1 MSNKS
6 DVSNELSK
14 ATKLSFSILKR
25 IVNQGIIS
33 PKITRDRP
41 HKYSFDSFDKN
52 IIKQIINQFYTNKTL
67 PFTNDIFSKVKENE
81 NLNFKDC
88 SLSVFFYKILRKM
101 GFKLA
106 KVEEI
111 SRILME
117 KTDNV
122 IKRRNYLREK
132 DMKMSTPNI
141 YGSIWMRPMYTKSR
155 K

>member
-1 MSNKS
+1 
-6 DVSNELSK
+6 
-14 ATKLSFSILKR
+14 
-25 IVNQGIIS
+25 
-33 PKITRDRP
+33 
-41 HKYSFDSFDKN
+41 
-52 IIKQIINQFYTNKTL
+52 
-67 PFTNDIFSKVKENE
+67 
-81 NLNFKDC
+81 
-88 SLSVFFYKILRKM
+88 M